1 MSASYDVGARVRGI
15 AALLAK
21 PETLLKQFGALIVLR
36 GQKAFK
42 DQRRGSFA
50 WKERAA
56 PNVPGILSDIRRGA
70 NPPKRRFEPRPAVVD
85 TGHLAGSI
93 AARVTGAK
101 TVEVGTVVP
110 YASVQQFG
118 GEVDIPID
126 MDLKTKIRAFLKKQ
140 ERKAQDMARRA
151 FGPVGPGS
159 VDPAKAASADAA
171 TAMWKKI
178 LGPYLN
184 PKVTGITWNV
194 TPRPF
199 VLIDEQ
205 DFKDFRTII
214 YREMARASA

>member
-1 MSASYDVGARVRGI
+1 MSASYDVGSRVRGI

-21 PETLLKQFGALIVLR
+21 PETLLKQFGTLVALR
-36 GQKAFK
+36 AQRAFK
-42 DQRRGSFA
+42 DQRRGSFV
-50 WKERAA
+50 WKERAV
-56 PNVPGILSDIRRGA
+56 PNVPGILSDIRRGK
-70 NPPKRRFEPRPAVVD
+70 NPPARRFEARPAVVD

-93 AARVTGAK
+93 AFRVTGAK

-110 YASVQQFG
+110 YASTQQYG

-126 MDLKTKIRAFLKKQ
+126 MDLKLKIRAFLKKQ
-140 ERKAQDMARRA
+140 DGKAKNAARRA
-151 FGPVGPGS
+151 FGPVGPRS
-159 VDPAKAASADAA
+159 LDPAKAAHADAA
-171 TAMWKKI
+171 SAMWKKI

-184 PKVTGITWNV
+184 PKVTAITWNV

-214 YREMARASA
+214 LREVTKASA

>member
-1 MSASYDVGARVRGI
+1 MSASYDVGARIRGI

-21 PETLLKQFGALIVLR
+21 PETLLKQFGTLIALR
-36 GQKAFK
+36 AQKAFK

-50 WKERAA
+50 WKERAT
-56 PNVPGILSDIRRGA
+56 PNVPGILSDIKRGA
-70 NPPKRRFEPRPAVVD
+70 NPPKRRFESRPAVVD

-93 AARVTGAK
+93 AFRVTGAK

-110 YASVQQFG
+110 YASIQQFG

-126 MDLKTKIRAFLKKQ
+126 MDLKRKIKAFLGKQ
-140 ERKAQDMARRA
+140 DRKAQNAARRA
-151 FGPVGPGS
+151 FGPIGPKS
-159 VDPAKAASADAA
+159 IDPAKAASADAA
-171 TAMWKKI
+171 SAMWRKL

-199 VLIDEQ
+199 VVIDAE

-214 YREMARASA
+214 YRQIARASA

>member
-1 MSASYDVGARVRGI
+1 VSASYDVGSRVRGI

-21 PETLLKQFGALIVLR
+21 PETLLKQFGTLIALR
-36 GQKAFK
+36 AQRAFK
-42 DQRRGSFA
+42 DQKRGTFR
-50 WKERAA
+50 WKDRAV
-56 PNVPGILSDIRRGA
+56 PNVPGILSDIRRGK
-70 NPPKRRFEPRPAVVD
+70 NPPARRFESRPAVVD

-93 AARVTGAK
+93 AFRVTGAK

-110 YASVQQFG
+110 YASTQQYG

-126 MDLKTKIRAFLKKQ
+126 MDLKSKIRAFLKKQ
-140 ERKAQDMARRA
+140 DRKAQNMARRA
-151 FGPVGPGS
+151 FGPVGPRS
-159 VDPAKAASADAA
+159 VDPAKSASADAA

-184 PKVTGITWNV
+184 PKVTAITWNV

-199 VLIDEQ
+199 VLVDEQ

-214 YREMARASA
+214 GREIGRATA

>member
-1 MSASYDVGARVRGI
+1 MSASYDVGSRIRGI

-21 PETLLKQFGALIVLR
+21 PETLLKQFGTLIALR
-36 GQKAFK
+36 AQRAFK

-50 WKERAA
+50 WKERAT

-70 NPPKRRFEPRPAVVD
+70 TPPRRRFESRPAVVD

-93 AARVTGAK
+93 AYRVTGAK
-101 TVEVGTVVP
+101 TVEIGSVVP
-110 YASVQQFG
+110 YASIQQYG

-126 MDLKTKIRAFLKKQ
+126 MDLKHKIRDFLGKQ
-140 ERKAQDMARRA
+140 DRKAQNMARRA
-151 FGPVGPGS
+151 FGPMGPRS

-171 TAMWKKI
+171 STMWRKI

-199 VLIDEQ
+199 VLVDAE

-214 YREMARASA
+214 HKSIAGATA